1 MNKMYI
7 SNTDARFLGVCGGI
21 AEFFWFNSTTLRI
34 IFIIFAF
41 NGGISILLYIALAF
55 LMPNKPYE
63 RITD

>member
-7 SNTDARFLGVCGGI
+7 SNTDARLLGGCGGI
-21 AEFFWFNSTTLRI
+21 AEFFWFDSTTLRI
-34 IFIIFAF
+34 IFIIFVF
-41 NGGISILLYIALAF
+41 NGGRSILLYTALAF